1 MNILIRKGDNNVMDE
16 ETKNKIKQKI
26 EEIRPMLQ
34 KDGGDVELVSITD
47 DGVVKVK
54 LTGACAHCAM
64 SIMTLKMGIEGYL
77 KKHIPE
83 VKSVENI

>member
-1 MNILIRKGDNNVMDE
+1 MKE
-16 ETKNKIKQKI
+16 KIKQKI

-34 KDGGDVELVSITD
+34 RDGGDVELKEITE

-54 LTGACAHCAM
+54 LTGSCAHCAM

-77 KKHIPE
+77 KKNIPE
-83 VKSVENI
+83 VKSVENVEQ

>member
-1 MNILIRKGDNNVMDE
+1 MDE
-16 ETKNKIKQKI
+16 QVKEKIKQKI

-34 KDGGDVELVSITD
+34 RDGGDIELVEITD
-47 DGVVKVK
+47 DGVVKVRLK
-54 LTGACAHCAM
+54 GACAHCAM

-83 VKSVENI
+83 VKLVENI